1 MRDSQDPPRRW
12 TPSGPLSRSIL
23 AEMRKRFR
31 RGRQEEEEEEEEEE
45 KEVVVE
51 VVEEEEEGEEEEEAN
66 DEETEKE
73 RRRDRRGLTSR
84 RDSTLQLPAV
94 TTPTPRLIHPRP
106 FSFYIGKE
114 DEDSTERN
122 GEKERERERERDRKI
137 ERKRE
142 RVGEETQFET
152 SEFEYGRPQAETMG
166 TSMDHTG
173 CEQMSSAN
181 SLKFYS
187 LDSLGISTINPYMFE
202 CSFYDP
208 RGNVRGSVIDKGTSN
223 SVLVDRKE
231 RTRYPDE
238 EEEVEDEEEIGGGRR
253 RTFCEID
260 TERRSYRAGPT
271 RVTYYRV
278 GTKSNTICAFFDLD
292 RMLTIS
298 ESASVVL
305 QRSPRDFASS
315 LTPA

>member
-1 MRDSQDPPRRW
+1 MPPYLNRDRDQCGGNSLGNRLHTTTTSSNDTDTTSYPPQAFLVLHR
-12 TPSGPLSRSIL
+12 
-23 AEMRKRFR
+23 
-31 RGRQEEEEEEEEEE
+31 
-45 KEVVVE
+45 
-51 VVEEEEEGEEEEEAN
+51 EG
-66 DEETEKE
+66 
-73 RRRDRRGLTSR
+73 RRRLYR
-84 RDSTLQLPAV
+84 
-94 TTPTPRLIHPRP
+94 
-106 FSFYIGKE
+106 
-114 DEDSTERN
+114 
-122 GEKERERERERDRKI
+122 EKQRERDRKI

-173 CEQMSSAN
+173 CEQMVEQAG
-181 SLKFYS
+181 
-187 LDSLGISTINPYMFE
+187 DMHSLGISTINPYMFE

-238 EEEVEDEEEIGGGRR
+238 EEEVEDEEEIG
-253 RTFCEID
+253 
-260 TERRSYRAGPT
+260 
-271 RVTYYRV
+271 
-278 GTKSNTICAFFDLD
+278 
-292 RMLTIS
+292 
-298 ESASVVL
+298 ASVVL